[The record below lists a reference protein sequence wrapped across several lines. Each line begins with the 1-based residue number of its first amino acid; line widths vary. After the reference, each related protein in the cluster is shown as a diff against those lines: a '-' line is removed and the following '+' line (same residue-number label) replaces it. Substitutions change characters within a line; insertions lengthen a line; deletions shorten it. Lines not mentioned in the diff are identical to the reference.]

1 MGELVG
7 FIVGWNAIIVRVL
20 AVAFITRGWSAYFDN
35 IIGGHVSNFTIE
47 IMLDGEPWDAPLISS
62 YPDIIGGVI
71 SLLACTL
78 VAIGTEVSAKANALF
93 VLINV
98 ITLCVVI
105 IVAFVYADF
114 SNFTHNGGFAPT
126 GFKGIMKGAAAC
138 FAGTHTL
145 KDRRVFSFKK
155 ITKDF

>member
-1 MGELVG
+1 MGELIG

-20 AVAFITRGWSAYFDN
+20 AVAFIARGWSAYFDN

-47 IMLDGEPWDAPLISS
+47 IMLDGQPWDAPLISR

-78 VAIGTEVSAKANALF
+78 VAIGTEVSAKANALL

-98 ITLCVVI
+98 ITLCMVI
-105 IVAFVYADF
+105 IMSFVYADI
-114 SNFTHNGGFAPT
+114 SNFVHNGGFAPT
-126 GFKGIMKGAAAC
+126 GIKGIMKGAAAC
-138 FAGTHTL
+138 FAGTH
-145 KDRRVFSFKK
+145 KFKK
-155 ITKDF
+155 RVKFS

>member
-47 IMLDGEPWDAPLISS
+47 VILDGEPWDVPLLSR

-78 VAIGTEVSAKANALF
+78 VAIGTEVSAKANAF
-93 VLINV
+93 FILINV
-98 ITLCVVI
+98 ITLCMVI
-105 IVAFVYADF
+105 IVAFVYADY
-114 SNFTHNGGFAPT
+114 SNLTHNGGFAPT
-126 GFKGIMKGAAAC
+126 GFKGIVKGAAAS
-138 FAGTHTL
+138 FAGTHTY
-145 KDRRVFSFKK
+145 SN
-155 ITKDF
+155 IE